1 MMWREVISLVSEVET
16 ENELGDIITEDTLKQ
31 VFANKKSVR
40 QNEFYQAQAA
50 GLKPELM
57 FEIRYI
63 DYGEEKKIVYNNKSY
78 NVIRTYTKNQETIEL
93 ICEGAVT
100 HANA

>member
-1 MMWREVISLVSEVET
+1 MMWRDIISLVSESEI
-16 ENELGDIITEDTLKQ
+16 ENELGDIITIDTPKQ

-57 FEIRYI
+57 FEIRYM
-63 DYGEEKKIVYNNKSY
+63 DYEEEKNIIFNNKPY
-78 NVIRTYTKNQETIEL
+78 RVIRTYTKNEETIEL
-93 ICEGAVT
+93 ICEGVV
-100 HANA
+100 ANANA

>member
-1 MMWREVISLVSEVET
+1 MMWRDVILLVSEVEA
-16 ENELGDIITEDTLKQ
+16 ENEIGDIITIETPKQ

-63 DYGEEKKIVYNNKSY
+63 DYGEERKIVFNNKSY
-78 NVIRTYTKNQETIEL
+78 RVIRTYTKNEETIEL

-100 HANA
+100 HADA

>member
-1 MMWREVISLVSEVET
+1 MLWRDVISLVGQTSSD
-16 ENELGDIITEDTLKQ
+16 NGMGDTVYTPYKRE

-40 QNEFYQAQAA
+40 QSEFYQAQAN

-63 DYGEEKKIVYNNKSY
+63 EYQDEQSIEYNGKPYTIIRQFSKNEEV
-78 NVIRTYTKNQETIEL
+78 VEL
-93 ICEGAVT
+93 ICEGVVNRGT
-100 HANA
+100 T